1 LSERRWCGSVCRGF
15 GVEAISDELAVVFD
29 GIKMDMKTRIGGEVL
44 EMLSDADEGFPM
56 TQLLGEDQ
64 INRSLSGSLS
74 QSITERFRELN
85 STDVQVDVGKIDVT
99 S

>member
-1 LSERRWCGSVCRGF
+1 M
-15 GVEAISDELAVVFD
+15 FD

>member
-1 LSERRWCGSVCRGF
+1 M
-15 GVEAISDELAVVFD
+15 FD

-85 STDVQVDVGKIDVT
+85 STDVQVDVGKIDLT